1 MDTLRNFIPQP
12 EIWSVLVPVK
22 ELALDLFIKI
32 NYHDYTTYS
41 FGFFVVHCLVFVF
54 FNCDGNSDLPTR

>member
-41 FGFFVVHCLVFVF
+41 FGFFVVHCLAFVF
-54 FNCDGNSDLPTR
+54 F